1 MLFSLEAAKDKLS
14 KYYGM
19 TDLVEGDLYAIGT
32 ILDPSNKMEFFST
45 SDWAPD
51 NTGKDYKKEYHQSL
65 QSLFEKYRLRAPSD
79 ISQSDSRLF
88 PAKSALERAIK
99 GDSLQRSTSP
109 QYDELTKYLQSGE

>member
-19 TDLVEGDLYAIGT
+19 IDLVEGDLYAIGT
-32 ILDPSNKMEFFST
+32 ILDPSNKMEFFLI
-45 SDWAPD
+45 SDWALD
-51 NTGKDYKKEYHQSL
+51 NTGKDYKKEYRQSL

-99 GDSLQRSTSP
+99 GDFLQRSTSP